1 MHSLLRDDGNPFGR
15 GIMRIVSIEAVI
27 LLVLRRFIRGI
38 IALFAHRLAGSVAMH
53 ELILLPFELNRS
65 C

>member
-1 MHSLLRDDGNPFGR
+1 
-15 GIMRIVSIEAVI
+15 MRIVSIEAVI